1 LFSQSLQQRAS
12 ATLRSLVKASAVV
25 AVTALAAQSA
35 WATHFSQPVVDSI
48 DGSGPG
54 VFGGAL
60 VDPDTANWYTFFA
73 DGTSGVTVQTT
84 AASFDTFL
92 TLYLAGG
99 VPAVGDLRSAYTQI
113 AANDDGGGGLLS
125 LISLGTLAAGNY
137 VVAVEQFG
145 GGGGS
150 YTLAI
155 RGNVAPI
162 GTVPEPG
169 SLALVGLA
177 LAGVAAG
184 VRRSS
189 AAAAR

>member
-1 LFSQSLQQRAS
+1 MSKQIQQRAAS
-12 ATLRSLVKASAVV
+12 TIRSVV
-25 AVTALAAQSA
+25 RGSVVAAVTALAAQFAS
-35 WATHFSQPVVDSI
+35 ATHTTQPVVDSF

-54 VFGGAL
+54 VFNGAL
-60 VDPDTANWYTFFA
+60 VDPDTANWYSFYA
-73 DGTSGVTVQTT
+73 DGSSGVTLETT
-84 AASFDTFL
+84 AGSLDTFL
-92 TLYLAGG
+92 SLYLAPGT
-99 VPAVGDLRSAYTQI
+99 PAVGDLRASYTLI
-113 AANDDGGGGLLS
+113 DDDDDGGVGLYS
-125 LISLGTLAAGNY
+125 LISLGSLAAGNY

-145 GGGGS
+145 GGGGT

-177 LAGVAAG
+177 LAGVAVG